1 VIRQYSSISCLRL
14 LLPSAVRRGPARNR
28 PQIFSAGAPR
38 GKAIG
43 RPRMAAPVRAKI
55 PATYQASGAACGS
68 WRGSSASGARLCGAS
83 CVVATR
89 GPLPLVEI
97 VVSEHNFLPWMQKIP
112 LGRMAPTVRI
122 CRG

>member
-1 VIRQYSSISCLRL
+1 MTKPHRALVAPTTVNGTAAMIVER
-14 LLPSAVRRGPARNR
+14 VRSGIARARERGTK
-28 PQIFSAGAPR
+28 S

-43 RPRMAAPVRAKI
+43 RPRIVV
-55 PATYQASGAACGS
+55 SACGS
-68 WRGSSASGARLCGAS
+68 WPSDSASGARLCGAS

-89 GPLPLVEI
+89 GPLPLAEI
-97 VVSEHNFLPWMQKIP
+97 VLSEHNLLLWTQRIP